1 MPASARAGE
10 CWSCFFEAR
19 DRGSILRYLS
29 LPAQFRLLT
38 FLPSKLV
45 FACLKTTG
53 RS

>member
-1 MPASARAGE
+1 MPASAHGSER
-10 CWSCFFEAR
+10 WSCFFEAR

-29 LPAQFRLLT
+29 LLAQFRLLT
-38 FLPSKLV
+38 FMLSELV

>member
-1 MPASARAGE
+1 MPASAHAGE
-10 CWSCFFEAR
+10 RWSCFFEAR

-29 LPAQFRLLT
+29 LLAQVRLLT
-38 FLPSKLV
+38 SMLSKLA